1 MKKIFIITAICLG
14 AVSCNLDIIPRTQ
27 YSEGNVEVTTD
38 DSGSENQ
45 YSTREDMEGLR
56 NSIYDS
62 WIKDIQE
69 KGYMDYLVSTEC
81 RADNA
86 YNGSPSTGEIVEI
99 ETNNIASNNGNVSRD
114 WDWYLGQI
122 SNVNQII
129 CNIDAVRDAA
139 GSELTEAEYKQWKS
153 EALTWRAFNLAR
165 MAQLW
170 GGAPMTLTVPPA
182 INAQNVEQVYE
193 LYFPKMSSAETV
205 YKQAIE
211 DLEYAVQNGPG
222 VNPANKFLLSKAFAA
237 GLLARIYAE
246 PGSLQDWGKVESYCK
261 DVEGM
266 GFELEPD
273 YADLWGYDPGDGG
286 DAKRNSRESI
296 FEVTWSRDQG
306 NWLWMMFHRNAYS
319 PEDSYSWAKWIT
331 PSRDLVKAYDAAG
344 DAVRKNASIIYDA
357 CTWSLY
363 YPEDNYA
370 FMHKMPTN
378 ATSVI
383 VMRLAEIYLLHAE
396 ALAKGGDLSGAT
408 GYVNKTRGRAG
419 LSGIAQPASEEEMIN
434 AILDERRLELAFEG
448 FRFYDLVRHG
458 KAASVA
464 ASVAAGDS
472 YWRTR
477 VPLTDETILFP
488 VPLSAMEKNP
498 NLQQN
503 PGY

>member
-1 MKKIFIITAICLG
+1 MKKTFIIL
-14 AVSCNLDIIPRTQ
+14 AVAATVASCNLDIIPRTQ
-27 YSEGNVEVTTD
+27 YNEGNVEVKTEEET
-38 DSGSENQ
+38 GSENQ

-86 YNGSPSTGEIVEI
+86 YNGSPSTGQIVEI
-99 ETNNIASNNGNVSRD
+99 ESNNVSSGNTNVERD
-114 WDWYLGQI
+114 WDWYLGQVA
-122 SNVNQII
+122 NANQII
-129 CNIDAVRDAA
+129 CNIDAVRDAP
-139 GSELTEAEYKQWKS
+139 GSSLTDSEYKQWKS

-165 MAQLW
+165 LAQIW

-182 INAQNVEQVYE
+182 INAANVEQVYD
-193 LYFPKMSSAETV
+193 LYFPKMSDAATV
-205 YKQAIE
+205 YGQAIQ
-211 DLEYAVQNGPG
+211 DLEYAAENGPA
-222 VNPANKFLLSKAFAA
+222 VNASNKFLLSKAFAA

-246 PGSLQDWGKVESYCK
+246 PGILQDWDKVEQYCK

-266 GFELEPD
+266 GFELEPN
-273 YADLWGYDPGDGG
+273 YGDLWGYDDN

-296 FEVTWSRDQG
+296 FEITWSRDQG
-306 NWLWMMFHRNAYS
+306 NWLWMMFHRNYYNKD
-319 PEDSYSWAKWIT
+319 DSYSWAKWIT
-331 PSRDLVKAYDAAG
+331 PSRSLAKAYDAAG

-363 YPEDNYA
+363 YPEGEYA

-378 ATSVI
+378 ATSII

-396 ALAKGGDLSGAT
+396 ALAMDDDFKGAT
-408 GYVNKTRGRAG
+408 GYVNQTRARAG
-419 LSGIAQPASEEEMIN
+419 LAGIPQPADRDAMIS

-458 KAASVA
+458 KAAEVASSVA
-464 ASVAAGDS
+464 ATDS
-472 YWRTR
+472 YWRPR
-477 VPLTDETILFP
+477 RALTNETILFP
-488 VPLSAMEKNP
+488 IPVSAMEKNP
-498 NLQQN
+498 NLKQN